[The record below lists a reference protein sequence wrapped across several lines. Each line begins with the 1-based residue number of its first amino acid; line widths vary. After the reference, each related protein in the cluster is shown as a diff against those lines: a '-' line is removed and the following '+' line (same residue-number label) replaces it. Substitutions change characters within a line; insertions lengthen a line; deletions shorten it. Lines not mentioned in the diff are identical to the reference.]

1 MTWLIFLFF
10 IGVPI
15 AEIAVLISAGEAI
28 GLWMT
33 IGLVILTA
41 ACGATLARAEGRVA
55 MQRLATVSSSDA
67 PLAVI
72 DAAAIFIGA
81 VLLLTPGFIT
91 DAVGLSLVFR
101 PTRLLWAQLLLR
113 YLRSRRG
120 RGYEEVI
127 IEGEFSET
135 RAHDAPSIQ
144 KNHQSSAKPDQQ

>member
-1 MTWLIFLFF
+1 MLFR
-10 IGVPI
+10 
-15 AEIAVLISAGEAI
+15 S
-28 GLWMT
+28 
-33 IGLVILTA
+33 

-81 VLLLTPGFIT
+81 LLLLTPGFIT

>member
-1 MTWLIFLFF
+1 MTWLIFILF
-10 IGVPI
+10 IGIPI

-41 ACGATLARAEGRVA
+41 ACGASLARAEGRVA
-55 MQRLATVSSSDA
+55 MQRLAAASSSDA

-91 DAVGLSLVFR
+91 DAFGLSLVFR

-113 YLRSRRG
+113 YLRSRRS

-135 RAHDAPSIQ
+135 SSHDAASIQ
-144 KNHQSSAKPDQQ
+144 KNHQSAAKPDQQ